1 MSEYQHGGKCF
12 LKHSKSHACLF
23 GKLECDSF
31 ADELGEQYNNVR
43 VVEDEVTVEISKAE
57 EGLNILHFLWL
68 GPILN
73 YLNFHLVHGESLRR
87 QNVSKVLHSLRV
99 KLTFVGMGKK
109 PVLAKVSEHFFDMLV
124 MIYGIIGINEDVV

>member
-43 VVEDEVTVEISKAE
+43 VVEDEATIKISEAE
-57 EGLNILHFLWL
+57 EGLN
-68 GPILN
+68 
-73 YLNFHLVHGESLRR
+73 
-87 QNVSKVLHSLRV
+87 
-99 KLTFVGMGKK
+99 TFTFCGSGQ
-109 PVLAKVSEHFFDMLV
+109 S
-124 MIYGIIGINEDVV
+124 